1 MGIDSYHC
9 RKCNVCMHM
18 KYHTDHVCIE
28 NKLFCDCPIC
38 GEFMQTSTRPALF
51 LICGHGIHEDCL
63 DEYLKVG
70 LGGGYHADE
79 LRVSD
84 LHEIHHRHDNV
95 LPVH

>member
-1 MGIDSYHC
+1 
-9 RKCNVCMHM
+9 MHM

-70 LGGGYHADE
+70 LGGCYHADE

-84 LHEIHHRHDNV
+84 LHEIHHRHDTI